1 MSTHNNTADDTDG
14 EGRST
19 EPDLNDIYAEF
30 DAYIRMTARAEQ
42 TGLIVRSRPG
52 VGKSHR
58 AEEILEEERDNKTQG
73 CSEYLFKTSY
83 SSPLALYDTLYQ
95 ASNDG
100 HVLVMDDVTGITS
113 DKRSAALL
121 KAALEGQGS
130 SEDRVIEW
138 QSTSSGLEKR
148 GLPQSFEFEGTI
160 IFLFNEIPNGSAHWD
175 AVVSR
180 CLVRDFTLPHH
191 TLIRLIREVAKAD
204 YDGLTYR
211 ERMDTAE
218 WVVDRITRSMESVD
232 LRTLMQAFQFRTSS
246 VVSGLPNRDWQDLLM
261 DQLFS
266 DRRRRMAH
274 EAIGQTPNLFEAQIT
289 YRQNI
294 TASDLVDHEI
304 EDNWF
309 LQQFDPA
316 TQARFIRDL
325 EQTCYDGD
333 VPDDDEQTVGDHWY
347 DSIDTVNDCI
357 DYWTDVSGMSR
368 KTYFNRKRNSD

>member
-1 MSTHNNTADDTDG
+1 MSTHNNTADGTNA

-19 EPDLNDIYAEF
+19 EPELDDIYAEF

-58 AEEILEEERDNKTQG
+58 AEEILEQERDNKTQG
-73 CSEYLFKTSY
+73 CSEYLFKASY
-83 SSPLALYDTLYQ
+83 SSPLALYDALYQ

-130 SEDRVIEW
+130 SEDRVVEW
-138 QSTSSGLEKR
+138 QSASSALEKR
-148 GLPQSFEFEGTI
+148 GLPRSFEFEGTI
-160 IFLFNEIPNGSAHWD
+160 IFLFNEIPSGSAHWD

-180 CLVRDFTLPHH
+180 CLVRDFSLSHH
-191 TLIRLIREVAKAD
+191 NRMKIIREVAKAD
-204 YDGLTYR
+204 YEGLTYR

-218 WVVDRITRSMESVD
+218 WIVDRATRSMESID

-246 VVSGLPNRDWQDLLM
+246 VVRDLPNRDWQDMLM

-294 TASDLVDHEI
+294 TASELVDHEI

-309 LQQFDPA
+309 LEQFDPA
-316 TQARFIRDL
+316 TQVRFIRDL
-325 EQTCYDGD
+325 ERTCYDGD

-347 DSIDTVNDCI
+347 DNIDTVGDCI
-357 DYWTDVSGMSR
+357 DYWTDVSDMSR
-368 KTYFNRKRNSD
+368 KTYFNRKKNSD